1 MRNLTELERA
11 EVQAMTDRVAKTFKT
26 RKTEQADGASALT
39 FSGQVN
45 FSDARNDTKAD
56 FNFDDFNKQAKAE
69 TALFTIKRL
78 VARSGSGVADSIKK
92 YLLQRNSVIA
102 ANKAKAKLKEKEK
115 ENKHIS
121 HPNWY

>member
-1 MRNLTELERA
+1 MLKPLDKWELA
-11 EVQAMTDRVAKTFKT
+11 QVQVMTNQFARSLKT
-26 RKTEQADGASALT
+26 RTKKDEADGATEKAGLT
-39 FSGQVN
+39 FSGEVN
-45 FSDARNDTKAD
+45 FSGGDGGDEAD
-56 FNFDDFNKQAKAE
+56 FNAPERAE

-102 ANKAKAKLKEKEK
+102 ANKAKQKEKEK
-115 ENKHIS
+115 EKQNNHVS